1 MKELTRYLG
10 NEPLGKVRVESIRG
24 KEVFSF
30 AYAEEHLKRG
40 RVPKIDPDVMPSV
53 GEQFPVGKDV
63 FGFLGDIA
71 PDRWGR
77 RLIRR
82 KEAQLARDEKRLE
95 RTLLASDFIVGAYD
109 LTRTGAVRVML
120 DGKFVSSDSSKPAP
134 PWMLRKQRAHG
145 WDLP

>member
-1 MKELTRYLG
+1 MKELTLYLG

-30 AYAEEHLKRG
+30 AYAEEQLKRG
-40 RVPKIDPDVMPSV
+40 GVLKIDPEVMPSV
-53 GEQFPVGKDV
+53 GEQFPIGKDM

-82 KEAQLARDEKRLE
+82 KKHHRQNEANILH
-95 RTLLASDFIVGAYD
+95 
-109 LTRTGAVRVML
+109 
-120 DGKFVSSDSSKPAP
+120 
-134 PWMLRKQRAHG
+134 AHNFSFP
-145 WDLP
+145 LCQ

>member
-1 MKELTRYLG
+1 MKELTLYLG

-40 RVPKIDPDVMPSV
+40 RVPKIDPDVMPSI

-71 PDRWGR
+71 PRNC
-77 RLIRR
+77 
-82 KEAQLARDEKRLE
+82 
-95 RTLLASDFIVGAYD
+95 GAA
-109 LTRTGAVRVML
+109 LCSRGLSGTATTICATMGM
-120 DGKFVSSDSSKPAP
+120 F
-134 PWMLRKQRAHG
+134 
-145 WDLP
+145 